1 MYTRPLGKNTLIVV
15 LFPYVLGVVVF
26 VAKYYIVA
34 SFDLFALI
42 RKAK

>member
-15 LFPYVLGVVVF
+15 LFPYVFGLVV

-42 RKAK
+42 KEAK